1 MNWLPK
7 KTIVVPIDFSAHSL
21 AALETALG
29 MVNDAS
35 AIHAVHVLPMLLVV
49 EPGMTW
55 GGVDDD
61 IRKQETLAALTQRTS
76 DPRLAGLHRHI
87 LIGDPGHEI
96 VALAEKLDADLIV
109 MPSHGRTGLKH
120 LLIGSVAERVVR
132 LAHCP
137 VLVLRGH
144 HHEHQQP

>member
-7 KTIVVPIDFSAHSL
+7 TTIVVPIDFSEHSL
-21 AALETALG
+21 AALETSLG
-29 MVNDAS
+29 MVKDAS

-61 IRKQETLAALTQRTS
+61 IRRQEALAALTQRTS
-76 DPRLAGLHRHI
+76 DPRFAGLHRQI
-87 LIGDPGHEI
+87 RIGDPGHEI
-96 VALAEKLDADLIV
+96 VALAEKLNADLIV

-120 LLIGSVAERVVR
+120 LLIGSVAERVIR

-137 VLVLRGH
+137 VLVMRGH
-144 HHEHQQP
+144 SHDAH